1 MNMYIYIYFI
11 SFTSYL
17 TYKTC
22 KHLSLF
28 FGLSVPTILYIFK
41 GRNDKQH
48 LQLQSKI
55 MHTRVFGQFAVISM
69 LLTLMGYKEYMDTYG
84 KFITQ
89 AEADQ
94 RVYQMQRMRQDLM
107 ARLEHDKQVKVHRDK
122 LLKKAQVKRDEK
134 YKNLDEKEQKKLKR
148 KEMRKKMKE
157 VVAIENA

>member
-1 MNMYIYIYFI
+1 
-11 SFTSYL
+11 
-17 TYKTC
+17 
-22 KHLSLF
+22 
-28 FGLSVPTILYIFK
+28 
-41 GRNDKQH
+41 
-48 LQLQSKI
+48 
-55 MHTRVFGQFAVISM
+55 MHTRVFGQFALISM

-122 LLKKAQVKRDEK
+122 LLKKAQLKRDEK

-148 KEMRKKMKE
+148 KEMKKKMKE
-157 VVAIENA
+157 VIAIETA